1 MSRKYTNTI
10 SETQCIGDSLN
21 TINTNYEN
29 LDLGLQGIDSLLTS
43 IPSLM
48 NIRMSLS
55 PTLPILAANSTVS
68 NTLYIHPYNGNV
80 VFLYNTVNNA
90 WELKRLTSVIS
101 RPLQG
106 LAANTNY
113 DVYLSYNTTL
123 NNFEVSFVA
132 WANQL
137 EGSTPPAT
145 SIQDGVLVKISDP
158 GSRLIGCIR
167 TTNAGQ
173 TEISFGRNSAVGGSH
188 PKIFVWNLYNQQPTS
203 FSILETGSV
212 ASINFWDSTANG
224 DNAGAN
230 GPFEMFG
237 GAGNKVSFICRQP
250 IVTALNSI
258 HYTGNNICFYFGY
271 SLDKETPMAAEIF
284 ANTPGVPIYESCRNG
299 DLAQSFYYTVPAG
312 YHYIQLVSM
321 TYAGQLQRYLVWTG
335 DRHSYGTVGTLA
347 AY

>member
-123 NNFEVSFVA
+123 NKIRELGINTFTYYAS
-132 WANQL
+132 
-137 EGSTPPAT
+137 GSL
-145 SIQDGVLVKISDP
+145 SS
-158 GSRLIGCIR
+158 C
-167 TTNAGQ
+167 
-173 TEISFGRNSAVGGSH
+173 
-188 PKIFVWNLYNQQPTS
+188 
-203 FSILETGSV
+203 
-212 ASINFWDSTANG
+212 
-224 DNAGAN
+224 DNN
-230 GPFEMFG
+230 Y
-237 GAGNKVSFICRQP
+237 NKVLPFIQYYAIILF
-250 IVTALNSI
+250 IVNE
-258 HYTGNNICFYFGY
+258 Y
-271 SLDKETPMAAEIF
+271 DK
-284 ANTPGVPIYESCRNG
+284 IY
-299 DLAQSFYYTVPAG
+299 
-312 YHYIQLVSM
+312 
-321 TYAGQLQRYLVWTG
+321 
-335 DRHSYGTVGTLA
+335 
-347 AY
+347 